1 MNFFKSDSNIK
12 KFLQYTVA
20 DYQKNLFSIYYLNNN
35 SNSIEKTPPSSNIII
50 HNINNT
56 PNDWLFNNPLNPQ
69 ASDTNDFIQIQS
81 IRKLSKKTDP
91 SIQISIQFILRH
103 VITRLV
109 TRIKFNIKKYIS

>member
-1 MNFFKSDSNIK
+1 MNSFKSNSNIK

-91 SIQISIQFILRH
+91 SIQTFIQFISRYI
-103 VITRLV
+103 ITRSA
-109 TRIKFNIKKYIS
+109 TKIKLNIENIF